1 MTINWKRVGKIAAV
15 IASFLAIGAAV
26 IGAVASV
33 IAYFATKE
41 QLRIVDCYQYYSTES
56 LGHQTNQI
64 RLLPMYRDRQRA
76 AADAQISHEKNREN
90 AKLLADYKDAVR
102 VQNEAYEKLKKAQ
115 NLSREALKEQEKC
128 GHKGPEQ
135 LQS

>member
-1 MTINWKRVGKIAAV
+1 MTIDLKKVGKVAAAIV
-15 IASFLAIGAAV
+15 SFLV
-26 IGAVASV
+26 IGGAVFGVVASV
-33 IAYFATKE
+33 KAYFATKE

-90 AKLLADYKDAVR
+90 AKLLADYKEAVR
-102 VQNEAYEKLKKAQ
+102 VQNEVYEKLKKAQ
-115 NLSREALKEQEKC
+115 DLSTKALKEQEKC
-128 GHKGPEQ
+128 GHQGPEQ